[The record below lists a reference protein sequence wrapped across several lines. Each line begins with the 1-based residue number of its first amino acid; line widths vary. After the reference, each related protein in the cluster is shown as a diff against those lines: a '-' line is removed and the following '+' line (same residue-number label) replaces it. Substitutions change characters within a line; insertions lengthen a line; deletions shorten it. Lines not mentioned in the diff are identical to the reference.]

1 MCRWD
6 ITGKKKMKKSALFF
20 SFLLSLFIINNT
32 FAQQRTKISE
42 GVYVVSYGDTY
53 VIEDD
58 INQISVNMKI
68 QQEKID
74 DRNNEI
80 MYNVICGKWS
90 RRVTS
95 FALGE
100 AIKEGVKYAVP
111 TGGTSLIPAA
121 AAAVSKWIYEDACNY
136 WEKHR

>member
-1 MCRWD
+1 
-6 ITGKKKMKKSALFF
+6 MKGIALFLSVF
-20 SFLLSLFIINNT
+20 TVLLMSNNA

-42 GVYVVSYGDTY
+42 GVYVVSYGGTY

-74 DRNNEI
+74 KSNNEK

-95 FALGE
+95 FALAE
-100 AIKEGVKYAVP
+100 AIKEGIKYAVP
-111 TGGTSLIPAA
+111 TGGSSLIPAA
-121 AAAVSKWIYEDACNY
+121 AAAVAKWIYEDACDY
-136 WEKHR
+136 WDNHR